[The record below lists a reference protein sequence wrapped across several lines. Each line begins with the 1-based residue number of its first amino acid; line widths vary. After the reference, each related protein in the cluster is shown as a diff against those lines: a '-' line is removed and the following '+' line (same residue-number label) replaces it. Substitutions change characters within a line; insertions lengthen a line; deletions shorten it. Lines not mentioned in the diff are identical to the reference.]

1 MILAFDTIITNFYFY
16 IAIGFSTFFILQTI
30 FTFIGLGDS
39 FDFDADFDAE
49 VDLDI
54 NMADGVGMALHLF
67 SIRGIIAFFMLFG
80 WTGYILSLGD
90 LHDILVFIIAFI
102 AGSIMLILVGLIYYF
117 LMKISQDGNLIL
129 TDAIGKEGSVY
140 IPIPNRNEG
149 IGKIQIV
156 VGESLRTLDAI
167 AKDKSIKTGQQ
178 VTVVG
183 IVNGM
188 LEVEE
193 NK

>member
-1 MILAFDTIITNFYFY
+1 
-16 IAIGFSTFFILQTI
+16 
-30 FTFIGLGDS
+30 
-39 FDFDADFDAE
+39 
-49 VDLDI
+49 
-54 NMADGVGMALHLF
+54 MADGMGMALHLF

-80 WTGYILSLGD
+80 WTGYILSLRD
-90 LHDILVFIIAFI
+90 LHAILVFLIAFV
-102 AGSIMLILVGLIYYF
+102 AGSIMLVLVGLIYYF

-129 TDAIGKEGSVY
+129 TDAIGKEGNVY

-149 IGKIQIV
+149 TGKIQII
-156 VGESLRTLDAI
+156 VGESLRTLNAI

>member
-1 MILAFDTIITNFYFY
+1 MLLAIDFLQGNAYFY
-16 IAIGFSTFFILQTI
+16 IALAFTTFFVLQGV
-30 FTFIGLGDS
+30 FTFIGIGDA
-39 FDFDADFDAE
+39 FEIDADFDAE
-49 VDLDI
+49 IDVDVDI
-54 NMADGVGMALHLF
+54 TNGIGMTLHLF
-67 SIRGIIAFFMLFG
+67 SVRGIIAFFMLFG
-80 WTGYILSLGD
+80 WTGYILSLRD
-90 LHDILVFIIAFI
+90 LHAILVFLIAFV
-102 AGSIMLILVGLIYYF
+102 AGSIMLVLVGLIYYF

-129 TDAIGKEGSVY
+129 TDAIGKEGNVY

-149 IGKIQIV
+149 TGKIQII
-156 VGESLRTLDAI
+156 VGESLRTLNAI

>member
-1 MILAFDTIITNFYFY
+1 MILAFDTIVMNFYFY
-16 IAIGFSTFFILQTI
+16 IAIGFSTFFVLQTI

-39 FDFDADFDAE
+39 FDFDSDFDAE

-54 NMADGVGMALHLF
+54 NMADGIGMTLHLF

-80 WTGYILSLGD
+80 WTGYALSPGN
-90 LHDILVFIIAFI
+90 LHPFLVFLIAFI
-102 AGSIMLILVGLIYYF
+102 AGSVMLILVSLIYYF
-117 LMKISQDGNLIL
+117 LMKISQDGNLVL
-129 TDAIGKEGSVY
+129 TDAIGKEAKVY
-140 IPIPNRNEG
+140 IPIPNRKEG
-149 IGKIQIV
+149 TGKVQII

-167 AKDKSIKTGQQ
+167 AKDKSIKTGQL
-178 VTVVG
+178 VVVVD

-193 NK
+193 K